1 MSAIHVDV
9 ATSPPCRVHVG
20 RGALELAREAFAR
33 ARPPIVVSDE
43 RVWSLHGTKLDPD
56 QRARPLLLPRGEAA
70 KDFDGLRRT
79 LDFLATQGVDRRGV
93 VWTMGGGAVLDV
105 GGLAAGMYMRGVDV
119 VHAPT
124 TLLAQVDAAI
134 GGKTAINLEAGKN
147 LAGVFHFPRE
157 VHADTST
164 LETLDAEEY
173 ASGLGEVVKTAMIEG
188 GEAWLRVETA
198 VAALRARDADLLA
211 DIVAA
216 CVRTKAR
223 IVAAD
228 PREAGPRRALNLG
241 HSFAHAI
248 ERSAGY
254 GRVPHGVAVAAGLG
268 LALRASRELGI
279 LVDRGLVERAARVLA
294 ALDLPTDLAD
304 LRRRFGLPLPCAELV
319 AAMRLDKKNR
329 AGEIHLVLPRGLGDL
344 DLEVAVDAALVASW
358 LA

>member
-1 MSAIHVDV
+1 MSAIQVDV
-9 ATSPPCRVHVG
+9 ATSPPCRVHIG
-20 RGALELAREAFAR
+20 RGALDRARDAFAR
-33 ARPPIVVSDE
+33 ARPPVVVSDE
-43 RVWSLHGTKLDPD
+43 RVWPLHGPKLDPER
-56 QRARPLLLPRGEAA
+56 RARALLLPRGEAA

-79 LDFLATQGVDRRGV
+79 LDFLAASAVDRRGV
-93 VWTMGGGAVLDV
+93 VWTLGGGAILDV
-105 GGLAAGMYMRGVDV
+105 GGMAAGLYMRGVDV

-134 GGKTAINLEAGKN
+134 GGKTAINLDAGKN

-157 VHADTST
+157 VHADTAT

-173 ASGLGEVVKTAMIEG
+173 ASGLGEVVKSAMIEG
-188 GEAWLRVETA
+188 GEAWLRVESA
-198 VAALRARDADLLA
+198 AAALRARDADLLA
-211 DIVAA
+211 EVVTA

-254 GRVPHGVAVAAGLG
+254 GRIPHGVAVAAGLG
-268 LALRASRELGI
+268 LALRAARELGI
-279 LVDRGLVERAARVLA
+279 LTDRSLPERLARLLA
-294 ALDLPTDLAD
+294 ALDLPVDLAD
-304 LRRRFGLPLPCAELV
+304 LRRRFELALPSAELV
-319 AAMRLDKKNR
+319 EAMRLDKKNR
-329 AGEIHLVLPRGLGDL
+329 AGEIHLVLPRGLGEL
-344 DLEVAVDAALVASW
+344 DLEVPVDAALVASW